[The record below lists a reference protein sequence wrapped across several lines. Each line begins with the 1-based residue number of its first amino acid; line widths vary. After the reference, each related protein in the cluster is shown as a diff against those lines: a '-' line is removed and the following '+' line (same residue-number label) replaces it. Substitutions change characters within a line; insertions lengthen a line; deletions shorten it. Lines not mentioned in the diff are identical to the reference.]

1 MNDFVQPAQGT
12 NLVNY
17 GGDVIRTIPA
27 RKGDW
32 MQTFTG
38 RQFWPL
44 DPRPDEIDVLDIAHS
59 LGHQCRYAGHTRR
72 FYSIAEHCILMSLWI
87 QERALALADQA
98 PTELE
103 AAAIRVAGHVE
114 ARWALFHDASEA
126 YVVDVPRPLKR
137 YLRDYAAIETGVQI
151 AIAQRFELPGIVT
164 ASLAGDPTP
173 RALVLPPIVHEA
185 DNRILLDERAQLLST
200 PPAPWGIEDLEP
212 LGVGIDAL
220 TPARATE
227 AYLAR
232 LESLGV
238 PL

>member
-1 MNDFVQPAQGT
+1 MTDHVQPIS
-12 NLVNY
+12 LEWEP
-17 GGDVIRTIPA
+17 RH
-27 RKGDW
+27 GDW
-32 MQTFTG
+32 LQTFTG

-44 DPRPDEIDVLDIAHS
+44 DPRPEELDLLDIAHS

-72 FYSIAEHCILMSLWI
+72 FYSVAEHCILMSLWV
-87 QERALALADQA
+87 QEWAHNARVADPNLFPDEQIRVLALA
-98 PTELE
+98 
-103 AAAIRVAGHVE
+103 
-114 ARWALFHDASEA
+114 ALLHDAGEA

-137 YLRDYAAIETGVQI
+137 YLPGYAEIEAGVQI
-151 AIAQRFELPGIVT
+151 AIAQRFGIPGIVT
-164 ASLAGDPTP
+164 LGNDPAP
-173 RALVLPPIVHEA
+173 RGYVLPLIVQEA

-220 TPARATE
+220 PPHRATE

-238 PL
+238 AL